1 MATNILCADKYPTLQ
16 KEIPVV
22 IKLAGGVEINENDP
36 HQITHLKGRMASEIE
51 SRTQDKEL
59 VVVTCV
65 LNPFTKS
72 LDVQSANECL
82 DGHQMLLKAALNM
95 KPKPVLKV
103 KKEPWISKSQNDS
116 LPTLPV
122 VIPQG
127 TTRKSE
133 QVLSDSESKPKK
145 ARTS

>member
-1 MATNILCADKYPTLQ
+1 MELGRDCDPWICSQTHICCQTRYRLRYQARYFF
-16 KEIPVV
+16 IP
-22 IKLAGGVEINENDP
+22 LRN
-36 HQITHLKGRMASEIE
+36 
-51 SRTQDKEL
+51 
-59 VVVTCV
+59 
-65 LNPFTKS
+65 
-72 LDVQSANECL
+72 
-82 DGHQMLLKAALNM
+82 QMLLKVVLNM